1 MQIYFA
7 FILRLTIIRLSTNN
21 GDTIMSKTIWDCIK
35 AAGKGEIDE
44 VGKITRIT
52 RTKNGRL
59 YLELEA
65 FAPVEVGNIFFVFM
79 APGVYP
85 LAVASKITDVTS
97 EVEIEILGEL
107 RSVYGSNDRVFT
119 PLINNSEQQAINT
132 PKDIN
137 FDCEVY
143 RAHEDAVIF
152 G

>member
-1 MQIYFA
+1 
-7 FILRLTIIRLSTNN
+7 
-21 GDTIMSKTIWDCIK
+21 
-35 AAGKGEIDE
+35 
-44 VGKITRIT
+44 
-52 RTKNGRL
+52 
-59 YLELEA
+59 
-65 FAPVEVGNIFFVFM
+65 M

-85 LAVASKITDVTS
+85 LAVASKITSEV